1 MFWLIFTLIYIVSFA
16 IHIAIIY
23 LDCKRY
29 LYFINIGDIIDG
41 IRFYMWCP
49 IINTA
54 YLIILAVYFI
64 FVVLIKGL
72 IKLTK
77 LDNLWEKFRN
87 IKIKK

>member
-1 MFWLIFTLIYIVSFA
+1 MFWLIFTLVYLISFA
-16 IHIAIIY
+16 IYIAIIY

-29 LYFINIGDIIDG
+29 LYFINIGNIIDE

-49 IINTA
+49 IINTV
-54 YLIILAVYFI
+54 YLIISAVCFI
-64 FVVLIKGL
+64 FDGL

-77 LDNLWEKFRN
+77 IEELWRKFRD

>member
-1 MFWLIFTLIYIVSFA
+1 MFWLIFTLVYLITFAIYIA
-16 IHIAIIY
+16 MIY
-23 LDCKRY
+23 LNCERY
-29 LYFINIGDIIDG
+29 LYFINIGDIIDE

-49 IINTA
+49 IINTV
-54 YLIILAVYFI
+54 YLIISAVCFI